1 MSRIGLMGSTAL
13 LAVVVL
19 ALPVQAAPPK
29 KQAKEALPEVVV
41 TADRAAPAAAP
52 AGLST
57 PVGAFTLTGEPLA
70 AAAAVSDDTAAMLTA
85 IPGVQTAAGGGVS
98 SLPVMRGFADDRINV
113 LTMGMAIT
121 SACAN
126 HMNPALSYVDPSR
139 IGKVEVLAGV
149 TPVSKGGDSIGGTII
164 VEPRAPRFAGSAD
177 VDGLPGY
184 RLGNGV
190 VVHGSASTF
199 WRSNGNVLGGA
210 LNASVANAD
219 WSLEYDGSGS
229 RGQNY
234 KAGGGTVVRD
244 SLYATQNH
252 AITLAR
258 RLDSGLLTFAAGLQ
272 DIPYQGFPNVRMDM
286 LYNRSEYM
294 NVRFENAY
302 DWGRLDARAYWQ
314 ETRHYM
320 NFLADKMAT
329 GIDATPTNGMPMYT
343 SGTDSGWSVK
353 GEIPIG
359 KADTLRI
366 GNEFQHTTLDDWWPP
381 VAGMTTTM
389 CCSTFVNVNGAR
401 RDRLGTWAE
410 LEHVFSKEWSALLG
424 VRNDTVWM
432 DTGNVGG
439 YSAVDVGP
447 NMMGMPARVNY
458 LSDSNAF
465 NARNHARTD
474 VNFDMTA
481 LLRWKPL
488 ETTDLEFGYARKTR
502 SPNFYERYS
511 WSTGAMASRM
521 ISWFGDANGYVGNI
535 DLKPEVAHTLSATM
549 VLHDRAKKAW
559 EVKVTPWF
567 SHVEN
572 YIDVDRRTVTGINYG
587 AFPLLQFA
595 NHDAELYGFDAAA
608 RAEVWTSDVWGRFD
622 VSGRAS
628 YTHGRN
634 LDTHDGLYRVMP
646 FEGAVGLD
654 HRLGGWSQHAEVQMV
669 SSKTDVSSTRNELR
683 TAGYALVNWRTGYQW
698 QNVRLELGVDN
709 LLDQKYASPLSGI
722 DYGENKKT
730 GAVGPLAGPGRSIF
744 ATAKVS
750 F

>member
-1 MSRIGLMGSTAL
+1 MSRIGLMGSSAL
-13 LAVVVL
+13 LAAVVL
-19 ALPVQAAPPK
+19 ALPAQAAPQK
-29 KQAKEALPEVVV
+29 KRAEEALPEVVV
-41 TADRAAPAAAP
+41 TADRAKPAAAP

-85 IPGVQTAAGGGVS
+85 IPGVQVAAGGGVS
-98 SLPVMRGFADDRINV
+98 SLPVMRGLGDDRINV

-121 SACAN
+121 SACGN
-126 HMNPALSYVDPSR
+126 HMNPPLSYVDPSR

-164 VEPRAPRFAGSAD
+164 VEPRAPRFAGSVG
-177 VDGLPGY
+177 VDGLPGLQ
-184 RLGNGV
+184 LGNGV
-190 VVHGSASTF
+190 VAHGSVSTF
-199 WRSNGNVLGGA
+199 YRSNGNVFGGA
-210 LNASVANAD
+210 LNASIANAD
-219 WSLEYDGSGS
+219 WSLEYDGAGS

-234 KAGGGTVVRD
+234 KAGGGAIVRD

-252 AITLAR
+252 AVTLAR
-258 RLDSGLLTFAAGLQ
+258 RLDGGLLTFAAGIQ

-286 LYNRSEYM
+286 LYNRGEYM

-302 DWGRLDARAYWQ
+302 DWGKLDVRASWQ

-320 NFLADKMAT
+320 NFLADKMSN
-329 GIDATPTNGMPMYT
+329 GIDAASSKGMPMYT
-343 SGTDSGWSVK
+343 NGTDSGWSVK
-353 GEIPIG
+353 AEIPIG

-389 CCSTFVNVNGAR
+389 CCSTFVNINGAR

-410 LEHVFSKEWSALLG
+410 LEHVFSKEWSGLVG
-424 VRNDTVWM
+424 IRNDTVWM

-447 NMMGMPARVNY
+447 NMMGMATRVNY
-458 LSDSNAF
+458 LSDSTAF
-465 NARNHARTD
+465 NARSHAKTD
-474 VNFDMTA
+474 VNFDLTA

-488 ETTDLEFGYARKTR
+488 ETTDVEFGYARKTR

-511 WSTGAMASRM
+511 WATGAMASRM

-535 DLKPEVAHTLSATM
+535 DLKPEVAHTLSATL
-549 VLHDRAKKAW
+549 VLHDQAKKAW

-572 YIDVDRRTVTGINYG
+572 YIDADRKTVAGINYG

-595 NHDAELYGFDAAA
+595 NHDAQLYGFDAAA
-608 RAEVWTSDVWGRFD
+608 RAEVWTSDAWGRFD

-634 LDTHDGLYRVMP
+634 LDTNDGLYRVMP
-646 FEGAVGLD
+646 FEGTIGFD
-654 HRLGGWSQHAEVQMV
+654 HRLGAWSQHAEVQMV
-669 SSKTDVSSTRNELR
+669 SSKTDVSSARNELR

-698 QNVRLELGVDN
+698 RNVRLEVGVDN
-709 LLDQKYASPLSGI
+709 LLDQKYASPLSGV
-722 DYGENKKT
+722 DYGEYKKN
-730 GAVGPLAGPGRSIF
+730 GSLGPLAGPGRSIF
-744 ATAKVS
+744 ATAKVA

>member
-13 LAVVVL
+13 LAAVVL

-149 TPVSKGGDSIGGTII
+149 TPVSKGGDSIGGTIV

-549 VLHDRAKKAW
+549 VLHDRAKKVW

-646 FEGAVGLD
+646 FEGAIGLD